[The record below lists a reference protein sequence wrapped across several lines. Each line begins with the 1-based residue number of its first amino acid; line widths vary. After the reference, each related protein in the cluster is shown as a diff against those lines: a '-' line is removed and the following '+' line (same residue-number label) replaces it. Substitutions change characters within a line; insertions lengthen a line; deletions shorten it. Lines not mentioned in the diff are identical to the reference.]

1 MSTLNLND
9 LFWTFQ
15 GEGFNAGRRSLF
27 VRLPYCNLRCSWC
40 DTEFNYFKRYS
51 ENDFQSIINQEL
63 SPFAVLTGG
72 EPLMNPQIETVIQFL
87 KDRNFLIACETNGT
101 QSYVDGIDWVTCS
114 PKQDSK
120 WMVHEDLVPK
130 VSEYKYVVDS
140 DFDFSILDR
149 HDNDHVAK
157 YLSPEFNDMNTNVNK
172 IIEYIKGHPKWSLS
186 LQTHKWIGI
195 P

>member
-1 MSTLNLND
+1 
-9 LFWTFQ
+9 
-15 GEGFNAGRRSLF
+15 
-27 VRLPYCNLRCSWC
+27 
-40 DTEFNYFKRYS
+40 
-51 ENDFQSIINQEL
+51 
-63 SPFAVLTGG
+63 
-72 EPLMNPQIETVIQFL
+72 MNPQIETVIQFL